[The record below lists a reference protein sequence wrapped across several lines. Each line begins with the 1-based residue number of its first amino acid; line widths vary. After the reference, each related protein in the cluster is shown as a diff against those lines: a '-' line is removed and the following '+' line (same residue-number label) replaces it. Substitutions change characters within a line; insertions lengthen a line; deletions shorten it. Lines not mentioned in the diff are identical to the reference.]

1 MHLDN
6 NPKPLAIINAR
17 IGNEDAPE
25 STIVIED
32 GKVSGIAPSGEI
44 SIPPR
49 ASIIDAC
56 RCVAIP
62 GLVDVHVHLRQPG
75 YEYKE
80 TIASGTL
87 AAAVGGFTTV
97 CAMPNVN
104 PCPDNPEDIIRIL
117 EIAARDATVEVLP
130 YAAITKGRKGRQLL
144 DDYQEMARYAIA
156 FSDDGSGVA
165 DYEVMRRAM
174 SEIAKT
180 GKVLAAHCEAVSLL
194 SGGYI
199 HDGEYAR
206 NNGHRGISSESEW
219 REVEE
224 NIRLAEETGCRL
236 HICHI
241 STAESVEL
249 VRKAKARGIDVTCE
263 TAAHYLTFSDADLRE
278 EGRFK
283 MNPPLRN
290 ESDREAIIEGCIDG
304 TIDIIASDHAPHSA
318 EEKDRGLEKSAMGVT
333 GLEISF
339 AASYTALV
347 VPGLISF
354 ERLVQ
359 MMAVNPRKIFGIE
372 GGIKPGDR
380 ADITIADLD
389 GGFVVNPNNF
399 LSKGKSTPFAGM
411 SLEAPVTA
419 TVAAGHPVYSR
430 LL

>member
-1 MHLDN
+1 MHSDN
-6 NPKPLAIINAR
+6 VKKPLAIINAR
-17 IGNEDAPE
+17 VGNEDAPE
-25 STIVIED
+25 STIVIEN
-32 GKVSGIAPSGEI
+32 GRVSATAPSGEI
-44 SIPPR
+44 PIPPH

-62 GLVDVHVHLRQPG
+62 GLVDVHVHLREPG

-104 PCPDNPEDIIRIL
+104 PCPDNPDDIRRII
-117 EIAARDATVEVLP
+117 EIAERDATVEVLP
-130 YAAITKGRKGRQLL
+130 YAAITKGRKGHELL
-144 DDYQEMARYAIA
+144 DDYEEMARYAVA

-165 DYEVMRRAM
+165 DYEIMRQAM
-174 SEIAKT
+174 IEIAKT
-180 GKVLAAHCEAVSLL
+180 GKVLAAHCEAAHLL

-224 NIRLAEETGCRL
+224 NIRLAEITGCRL

-241 STAESVEL
+241 STKESVEL

-263 TAAHYLTFSDADLRE
+263 TAAHYLMFSELDLKE
-278 EGRFK
+278 DGRYK
-283 MNPPLRN
+283 MNPPLRS
-290 ESDREAIIEGCIDG
+290 EADRSAIIEGCVDG

-318 EEKDRGLEKSAMGVT
+318 EEKGRGLEKSAMGVS
-333 GLEISF
+333 GLEVSF
-339 AASYTALV
+339 SAAYTALV
-347 VPGLISF
+347 FPGIISF

-359 MMAVNPRKIFGIE
+359 MMAVNPRKIFGID
-372 GGIKPGDR
+372 GGLKPGDR

-389 GGFVVNPNNF
+389 GGFLVNPYNF
-399 LSKGKSTPFAGM
+399 LSMGKSTPFAGM
-411 SLEAPVTA
+411 SLDAPVTA
-419 TVAAGHPVYSR
+419 TVAAGEPVYSR